1 MRGRR
6 SRAWTAPAPERMCFY
21 AEFGG
26 LKTMELLFI
35 AVVLVVAYAVLYAIV
50 RLRRGYR

>member
-1 MRGRR
+1 MCGRR
-6 SRAWTAPAPERMCFY
+6 SRVWTAPAPEWVCFY
-21 AEFGG
+21 VGFGG

-50 RLRRGYR
+50 RLRRGHR

>member
-6 SRAWTAPAPERMCFY
+6 SRVWTARVPERMRFY
-21 AEFGG
+21 VGFGG

-50 RLRRGYR
+50 RLRRGHR